1 MPARPMLKGYT
12 MKKTFALTLALTLA
26 PFAAMATVPAVGDV
40 IGTNAEAATAAL
52 EAAGCPVKAFEAED
66 GKIEAQCTEAEGG
79 KVWDLYI
86 DPTSGAVTEVKESDD

>member
-1 MPARPMLKGYT
+1 MT
-12 MKKTFALTLALTLA
+12 KTLVLALGLA
-26 PFAAMATVPAVGDV
+26 LSPFAAMAAVPAVGDV
-40 IGTNAEAATAAL
+40 VGTNADAATAAL
-52 EAAGCPVKAFEAED
+52 EAAGCPVKAFEMED